1 MNSYKAATS
10 SVESRPGGNNMKF
23 NDCFDVIGHLLADL
37 NLNLEDDV
45 DICLTTDAD
54 EDGCHSPSLTI
65 VDIETRESLLTV
77 DLREAVKGIMCGELS
92 YPQVV
97 FAVFSKV
104 CAILEGN
111 DDEVDDEKESS
122 KEACSTPSA
131 SACPDA
137 EYGLTDYEINNMI
150 LSVYRKGTVPDKVLE
165 KVIHVS
171 IDDDVIG
178 ILAIFDEGENLR
190 HFSKECLVNRL
201 GLNPDELIARALRN
215 MSLKWPSEVA
225 LITNDVYV
233 VKAPKSPYGATS
245 LLYPNMLN
253 RLFKKLD
260 TDVFYAYP
268 TENEVFVSKNKR
280 FINLVKMANVYP
292 NPLSNEIFVVHKL
305 SNHSVDIK
313 KTI

>member
-1 MNSYKAATS
+1 MN
-10 SVESRPGGNNMKF
+10 KF
-23 NDCFDVIGHLLADL
+23 TDCFDVIGRLLTDL

-54 EDGCHSPSLTI
+54 VDGHHNPSLTI

-77 DLREAVKGIMCGELS
+77 DLREAVKGIMSGELS

-104 CAILEGN
+104 CAILEG
-111 DDEVDDEKESS
+111 DDNEIDDEKESP
-122 KEACSTPSA
+122 KETGPTPSA

-137 EYGLTDYEINNMI
+137 QYGLTDYETENMI
-150 LSVYRKGTVPDKVLE
+150 LSVYRKGTLPKEVLDRT
-165 KVIHVS
+165 VNIS

-178 ILAIFDEGENLR
+178 VLSIFDKDEKLR
-190 HFSKECLVNRL
+190 HFSKECLVGRL

-215 MSLKWPSEVA
+215 MSLKWPPEVA
-225 LITNDVYV
+225 SITNDVYV
-233 VKAPKSPYGATS
+233 VVAPKSPYGATS

-253 RLFKKLD
+253 RLFKKLG

-268 TENEVFVSKNKR
+268 TKNEVFVSKNKR
-280 FINLVKMANVYP
+280 FINLVKMADVYS
-292 NPLSNEIFVVHKL
+292 NPLSNETFVVRKL
-305 SNHSVDIK
+305 SSHVADIK

>member
-1 MNSYKAATS
+1 MN
-10 SVESRPGGNNMKF
+10 KF
-23 NDCFDVIGHLLADL
+23 TDCFDVIGRLLTDL

-45 DICLTTDAD
+45 DICLTTDVD
-54 EDGCHSPSLTI
+54 EDGHHNPSLTI

-77 DLREAVKGIMCGELS
+77 DLREAVKGIMSGELS

-111 DDEVDDEKESS
+111 DDEADDEKESSKEPS

-150 LSVYRKGTVPDKVLE
+150 LSVYRKGTVPDEVLE

-190 HFSKECLVNRL
+190 HFSKECLVTRL

-215 MSLKWPSEVA
+215 MSLKWPSEIA
-225 LITNDVYV
+225 SITNDVYV

-260 TDVFYAYP
+260 TDVFYAYA
-268 TENEVFVSKNKR
+268 TENEVFISKNKR
-280 FINLVKMANVYP
+280 FIKLVKMANVYP
-292 NPLSNEIFVVHKL
+292 NPLSDEIFVVHKM
-305 SNHSVDIK
+305 SNHAADIK

>member
-1 MNSYKAATS
+1 MN
-10 SVESRPGGNNMKF
+10 KF
-23 NDCFDVIGHLLADL
+23 TDCFDVIGRLLTDL

-54 EDGCHSPSLTI
+54 EDGHHNPSLTI

-77 DLREAVKGIMCGELS
+77 DLREAVKGIMSGELS

-104 CAILEGN
+104 CAILEG
-111 DDEVDDEKESS
+111 DDNEADDEKEPS
-122 KEACSTPSA
+122 KEAYSNPSST
-131 SACPDA
+131 CPDA

-150 LSVYRKGTVPDKVLE
+150 LSVHGKGTLPKEVLDRT
-165 KVIHVS
+165 VNIS

-178 ILAIFDEGENLR
+178 VLSVFDKYGTLH
-190 HFSKECLVNRL
+190 HFSKEKLVTRL
-201 GLNPDELIARALRN
+201 GLNTDELIARALRN

-225 LITNDVYV
+225 SITNDVYV
-233 VKAPKSPYGATS
+233 VKAPRSPYGATS

-280 FINLVKMANVYP
+280 FIKLVKMANVYP
-292 NPLSNEIFVVHKL
+292 NPLSEEIFSVHKM
-305 SNHSVDIK
+305 SNHVTDIK

>member
-54 EDGCHSPSLTI
+54 VDGHHNPSLTI

-77 DLREAVKGIMCGELS
+77 DLREAVKGIMSGELS

-104 CAILEGN
+104 CAILEG
-111 DDEVDDEKESS
+111 DDNEADDKKEPS
-122 KEACSTPSA
+122 KEAYSNPS
-131 SACPDA
+131 SMCPDA
-137 EYGLTDYEINNMI
+137 EYGLTDYEAENMI
-150 LSVYRKGTVPDKVLE
+150 LSVHRKGTLPKEVLDRT
-165 KVIHVS
+165 VNVS

-178 ILAIFDEGENLR
+178 VLSVFDKYGTLH
-190 HFSKECLVNRL
+190 HFSKEKLVTRL
-201 GLNPDELIARALRN
+201 GLNTDELIARALRN

-268 TENEVFVSKNKR
+268 TENKVFISKNKR
-280 FINLVKMANVYP
+280 FINLVKMADVYP
-292 NPLSNEIFVVHKL
+292 NPLSNETFVVRRL
-305 SNHSVDIK
+305 STHAVDIK

>member
-1 MNSYKAATS
+1 
-10 SVESRPGGNNMKF
+10 MKF

-54 EDGCHSPSLTI
+54 VDGHHNPSLTI

-77 DLREAVKGIMCGELS
+77 DLREAVKDIMSGELS

-104 CAILEGN
+104 CAILEG
-111 DDEVDDEKESS
+111 DDNEAADDEKESP
-122 KEACSTPSA
+122 KKTGSTPSA

-215 MSLKWPSEVA
+215 MSLKWPSEIA
-225 LITNDVYV
+225 SLTNDVYV

-260 TDVFYAYP
+260 TDVFYAYA

-292 NPLSNEIFVVHKL
+292 NPLSDEIFVVHKM
-305 SNHSVDIK
+305 SNHAADIK